1 VSELIGVHVPRVDTE
16 ARRRARERADALLM
30 PRRALGRL
38 LDIGEIVAGISGF
51 PTPSLSRKA
60 IAVMAGDHGVTE
72 EGVSAYPA
80 DVTGQMVHGFTAGM
94 AGINV
99 LSRHAGITVKVVD
112 MGCRADLSSLA
123 ASGKIIDA
131 KVAPGTR
138 NMMREPAMSR
148 EQALE
153 SLRRGAQIARDL
165 AKDGIRMVGTGDMGI
180 GNTTPS
186 AAIAAVVT
194 GKDVASLTGRGT
206 GIDDATLARKVRVI
220 EQSISA
226 RRPDPQDGVDILAK
240 IGGFEIG
247 GIAGFVLGAAECRLP
262 VVIDGVIST
271 AGALLA
277 WLMEPR
283 IVDYLFAAHRSVEP
297 AHTAMLET
305 LGLSPLLDLG
315 LRLGEGTGCALAMP
329 IIEAG
334 VKVIADMAT
343 FQEAGVSTGA

>member
-1 VSELIGVHVPRVDTE
+1 MPRVDTE

-165 AKDGIRMVGTGDMGI
+165 A
-180 GNTTPS
+180 
-186 AAIAAVVT
+186 
-194 GKDVASLTGRGT
+194 
-206 GIDDATLARKVRVI
+206 
-220 EQSISA
+220 
-226 RRPDPQDGVDILAK
+226 
-240 IGGFEIG
+240 
-247 GIAGFVLGAAECRLP
+247 
-262 VVIDGVIST
+262 
-271 AGALLA
+271 
-277 WLMEPR
+277 
-283 IVDYLFAAHRSVEP
+283 
-297 AHTAMLET
+297 
-305 LGLSPLLDLG
+305 
-315 LRLGEGTGCALAMP
+315 
-329 IIEAG
+329 
-334 VKVIADMAT
+334 
-343 FQEAGVSTGA
+343 

>member
-1 VSELIGVHVPRVDTE
+1 MSELIGVHVPRVDTE

-226 RRPDPQDGVDILAK
+226 RRPDPQDGVDILTK